1 MLTLNMFD
9 LVLGFAKVVDL
20 VNATLANHHR
30 RVAYIAGALGDLL
43 NLDRLSRNRLVMA
56 AMVHDVG
63 VIPLHA
69 LTDSLVFEK
78 DMERHSLAGWLLL
91 DSCQVFRDEAK
102 IIRYHHSSWQRIL
115 TLPEEER
122 FPARLGNL
130 VHLSDAID
138 VHVRTH
144 FHPDNLVR
152 EISAGAGSIYS
163 PEVAGAAVELV
174 SRPGFLNNLSE
185 ASNSFWLP
193 PGPEL
198 IIHED
203 RVALFAL
210 LFARVIDA
218 RSPFTATHSSGVAH
232 SARFL
237 YELAGLPDRNRPAIF
252 VAGLLHDIGKMGV
265 PLELL
270 EKQGPLEPD
279 EFRQVS
285 RHALLSYEVLSDIP
299 GFEKVAPWGAWHHE
313 RLNGRGYPQGLKADE
328 IPLESRL
335 MAVADVLTALSEDR
349 PYRAG
354 LSNDQVLSI
363 MDRMVDEGALDGDVL
378 ALVHDHIEETFE
390 VGRRARALAKR
401 FFQRLGRDIAEAT
414 ARAKTGLKAPEAV
427 IVLENGKKS

>member
-1 MLTLNMFD
+1 MFD
-9 LVLGFAKVVDL
+9 LVRGFAEVVDL

-30 RVAYIAGALGDLL
+30 RVAYIAGALGHLL
-43 NLDRLSRNRLVMA
+43 NLDRISRNRLVMA
-56 AMVHDVG
+56 AMLHDVG
-63 VIPLHA
+63 VIPIHE
-69 LTDSLVFEK
+69 LTDSLIFEK

-102 IIRYHHSSWQRIL
+102 IIRYHHSGWRRIL
-115 TLPEEER
+115 ILPEAER
-122 FPARLGNL
+122 PLARLGNL

-138 VHVRTH
+138 MHIRTQSR
-144 FHPDNLVR
+144 PDNLLR
-152 EISAGAGSIYS
+152 NIRAGAGSIFS
-163 PEVAGAAVELV
+163 PEMVEAAAELL
-174 SRPGFLNNLSE
+174 SRPGFFTDLSE
-185 ASNSFWLP
+185 ASNCFGLP

-203 RVALFAL
+203 QVALFAL

-232 SARFL
+232 LARFL
-237 YELAGLPDRNRPAIF
+237 YELADLPDGNRQAIF

-285 RHALLSYEVLSDIP
+285 RHALLSYEVLSSVP
-299 GFEKVAPWGAWHHE
+299 GFEEVAPWGAWHHE
-313 RLNGRGYPQGLKADE
+313 RLNGQGYPQGLKAGE

-349 PYRAG
+349 PYRVG
-354 LSNDQVLSI
+354 LSSDQVLSI
-363 MDRMVDEGALDGDVL
+363 MDRMVGEGALDGDVL
-378 ALVHDHIEETFE
+378 ALVHDRIEETFE
-390 VGRRARALAKR
+390 VGRQAQALAKL
-401 FFQRLGRDIAEAT
+401 FFRRLTRDIAEAT
-414 ARAKTGLKAPEAV
+414 ARPKIALKALGAA
-427 IVLENGKKS
+427 LF